1 MVRREMRSTANKN
14 IRVATVWAKGF
25 LFFFFFFFFVSRPP
39 QILYCWAIPK
49 SRAAWYPNQYLVPGG
64 NREPCG
70 KPDLIE
76 L

>member
-1 MVRREMRSTANKN
+1 MRSTANKN

-25 LFFFFFFFFVSRPP
+25 LFFSFSSFLCPVPS
-39 QILYCWAIPK
+39 QILYRWAIPK